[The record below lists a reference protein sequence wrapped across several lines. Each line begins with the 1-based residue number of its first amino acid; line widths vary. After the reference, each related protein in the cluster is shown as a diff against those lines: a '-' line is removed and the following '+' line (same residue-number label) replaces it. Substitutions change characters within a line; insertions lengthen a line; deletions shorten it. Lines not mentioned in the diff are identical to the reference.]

1 MATNGITAALGRW
14 SDLLAA
20 LGGLEPAQLNGRHQP
35 CPLCGGRDR
44 YRFDDLQGSGSWFCN
59 QCGGKDQLGGGG
71 TGIDLLMRLRH
82 WSYRQACEAVE
93 RYLELAPSR
102 DEQQRHRPQP
112 GSHPLPAALPAA
124 GPGPVS
130 GLPGHG
136 SRPWRQ
142 PETPPVDAPAPALE
156 QGAIAQWCYR
166 DEAGAQLFWVQRLC
180 LGQGGRK
187 SFLQRVWLDGAWHR
201 PSRHDLFSCEWP
213 APRPLYGLPALGQRP
228 EATVLVV
235 EGEATA
241 EAAALLFPELVVISW
256 ANGTNAIAKTDWRP
270 LAERS
275 VTLWPDADAPGRK
288 AMARL
293 AALLTELGCRLQL
306 VEPAGELPQG
316 WDLADADWSPAEAA
330 EHLQQWA
337 RPLPVAEEAKSAPA
351 AQLPSA
357 GAKRSEADDP
367 RATAPEAAGPKA
379 QASDG
384 QTTANSSGPMAA
396 DRSGAAPFQCLG
408 YDSEACYYQPSSTGQ
423 ILRLGRSAHTA
434 TQLVALAPLR
444 YWETLYPSRTGV
456 NWAAV
461 ASDLH
466 ERSAAIGIFAPERI
480 RGRGAWWDDGRSVL
494 HLGDRLVTPE
504 GEHPITAPFRSR
516 HIYQRLRHLEGPGCV
531 KALSVAEAAVI
542 VGIANRFRWDVPA
555 SGTLLLGWVV
565 LAPICGA
572 LPWRPHLWL
581 TAGAGTG
588 KSAILDRYVVPL
600 LGDFALVV
608 SGATTEAGLR
618 QTICS
623 DAMPVVFDEAES
635 NEKGDQQRI
644 QAILSLARVASSESS
659 AAMLKGSPS
668 GDVSRYRVRSMF
680 LLSSIATALKQGA
693 DQGRFAQLSLRS
705 PGDIAKQER
714 EAHWAALDRDL
725 ERQITPE
732 LGRRLIART
741 TGLIPMIRQA
751 AAVFS
756 RAAARHFDSQRLG
769 DQYGTLLAGAWSL
782 LSDVAP
788 TEAEAELCIAS
799 HDWESYSQSCE
810 SADERRCLET
820 ILQRP
825 LRVETNDKP
834 LTRTIGELV
843 ELAAHQAH
851 DLEIGAD
858 LASQTLARHGLRV
871 EPERLLVSN
880 TAKAIEQIL
889 ADTAWVNS
897 WPLVLSRLP
906 GAQRHAPVRFC
917 GAGMVTRAVAIPFSS
932 F

>member
-1 MATNGITAALGRW
+1 MPTNGITAALGRW
-14 SDLLAA
+14 SDLLTA

-44 YRFDDLQGSGSWFCN
+44 YRFDDRQGSGSWFCN

-82 WSYRQACEAVE
+82 WSYRQAFEAVE

-112 GSHPLPAALPAA
+112 GSHPLPAGLPAA

-130 GLPGHG
+130 GLPGGLPGHG
-136 SRPWRQ
+136 SRPARQ
-142 PETPPVDAPAPALE
+142 PETPPVDAPAPALD

-166 DEAGAQLFWVQRLC
+166 NPAGAQLFWVQRLC

-187 SFLQRVWLDGAWHR
+187 AFLQRVWLEGGWHR
-201 PSRHDLFSCEWP
+201 PSRRDAFSCEWP

-256 ANGTNAIAKTDWRP
+256 ANGTNAIAKTDWHP

-293 AALLTELGCRLQL
+293 AALLAELGCQLQL

-316 WDLADADWSPAEAA
+316 WDLADADWSPIEAA
-330 EHLQQWA
+330 EHLRQWA
-337 RPLPVAEEAKSAPA
+337 RPLPAAEAAKSSA
-351 AQLPSA
+351 AAKSTGPDA
-357 GAKRSEADDP
+357 MRREGADHGA
-367 RATAPEAAGPKA
+367 APER
-379 QASDG
+379 
-384 QTTANSSGPMAA
+384 QTTISPPANSSA
-396 DRSGAAPFQCLG
+396 AAPFQCLG

-423 ILRLGRSAHTA
+423 ILRLGRSSHTA

-444 YWETLYPSRTGV
+444 YWETLYPSRSGV

-480 RGRGAWWDDGRSVL
+480 RGRGAWWDDGRTVL

-504 GEHPITAPFRSR
+504 GEQPITAPFRSR
-516 HIYQRLRHLEGPGCV
+516 HIYPRLKHLDGPGGV
-531 KALSVAEAAVI
+531 EALTVVEAAVI

-588 KSAILDRYVVPL
+588 KSAILERYVVPL

-693 DQGRFAQLSLRS
+693 DQSRFAQLSLRS

-714 EAHWAALDRDL
+714 EAHWMALDRDL
-725 ERQITPE
+725 DRHITAE
-732 LGRRLIART
+732 VGRRLIART

-751 AAVFS
+751 AAVFR

-799 HDWESYSQSCE
+799 HDWESYGRSSE

-851 DLEIGAD
+851 DLEIGAE

-871 EPERLLVSN
+871 ESERLLVSN

-897 WPLVLSRLP
+897 WPVVLSRLP